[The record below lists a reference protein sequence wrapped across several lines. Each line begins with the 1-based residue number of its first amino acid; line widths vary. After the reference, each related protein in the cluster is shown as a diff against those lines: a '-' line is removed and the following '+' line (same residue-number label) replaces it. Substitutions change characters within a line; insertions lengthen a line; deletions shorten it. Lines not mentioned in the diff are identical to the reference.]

1 MKSVYWGDLCPRGQ
15 DMGRDAFADFRQSM
29 ACFAVLWKD
38 FGWVWGGQGGAVTL
52 IQLRDDCGFRWVVT
66 GTQRKPG
73 LCWRGLDYSRKVCS
87 VWPRPAR
94 NKELLFPWDG
104 GGRGRSM
111 LAVKNAPANEGDER
125 DAGSIPGSG
134 RSSGVENGNPF
145 QYSCLENPMD
155 RRVWQ
160 ATVHGVTR
168 VGHGLATKQP
178 SPPKESYFW
187 GEINIPSS

>member
-1 MKSVYWGDLCPRGQ
+1 
-15 DMGRDAFADFRQSM
+15 
-29 ACFAVLWKD
+29 
-38 FGWVWGGQGGAVTL
+38 
-52 IQLRDDCGFRWVVT
+52 
-66 GTQRKPG
+66 
-73 LCWRGLDYSRKVCS
+73 
-87 VWPRPAR
+87 
-94 NKELLFPWDG
+94 
-104 GGRGRSM
+104 M